1 MNKPLILIAGGAGY
15 IGSHMVKRL
24 RADSFNVLVL
34 DNFLTGFRDS
44 LLGAP
49 YVEGSIGDATLLEQL
64 FSRHPVEAV
73 INFASLI
80 AVGESVQKP
89 DLYYRNNVAETLVLL
104 ETMVRHG
111 INKFLFSSTAAVY
124 GSPDHVPVCETAT
137 KAPVSPYGR
146 SKWMIEQVLEDFD
159 RAFNFR
165 SVALR
170 YFNAAGAD
178 PDGELGERHDPE
190 THLIPLALQVASG
203 RRAQLDVY
211 GDDYP
216 TPDGTCIRD
225 YIHVVDLCEAH
236 RLALDHLLSG
246 GESCA
251 FNLGNGQGFSVNQ
264 VINTVEAVTG
274 RNVTTRTCPRRSGD
288 PPILV
293 ASSDAI
299 RAKLGWSPRR
309 AELAKIV
316 EDAWR
321 FELTLKMI

>member
-1 MNKPLILIAGGAGY
+1 
-15 IGSHMVKRL
+15 MVKRL

-34 DNFLTGFRDS
+34 DNFTTGFRDS

-49 YVEGSIGDATLLEQL
+49 FVEGSIGDATLLAQL

-89 DLYYRNNVAETLVLL
+89 DLYYRNNVTETLVLL

-124 GSPDHVPVCETAT
+124 GSPDHVPICETAT

-211 GDDYP
+211 GDDYL

-236 RLALDHLLSG
+236 LLALNHLLTG
-246 GESCA
+246 GSSKA
-251 FNLGNGQGFSVNQ
+251 FNLGNGHGFSVRE
-264 VINTVEAVTG
+264 VIETAERITG
-274 RNVTTRTCPRRSGD
+274 RPVSFRMVPRRAGD
-288 PPILV
+288 PPALV
-293 ASSDAI
+293 ASSQSI
-299 RAKLGWSPRR
+299 QEELGWQPRR
-309 AELAKIV
+309 STLEAIIQ
-316 EDAWR
+316 DAWK
-321 FELTLKMI
+321 FEILRQKLS

>member
-1 MNKPLILIAGGAGY
+1 
-15 IGSHMVKRL
+15 MVKRL

-34 DNFLTGFRDS
+34 DNFSTGFRDS

-89 DLYYRNNVAETLVLL
+89 DLYYRNNVTETLVLL

-124 GSPDHVPVCETAT
+124 GSPDHVPICETAT

-211 GDDYP
+211 GDDYL

-236 RLALDHLLSG
+236 LLALNHLLTG
-246 GESCA
+246 GSSKA
-251 FNLGNGQGFSVNQ
+251 FNLGNGHGFSVRE
-264 VINTVEAVTG
+264 VIETAERITG
-274 RNVTTRTCPRRSGD
+274 RPVSFRMVPRRAGD
-288 PPILV
+288 PPALV
-293 ASSDAI
+293 ASSQSI
-299 RAKLGWSPRR
+299 QEELGWQPRR
-309 AELAKIV
+309 STLEAIIQ
-316 EDAWR
+316 DAWK
-321 FELTLKMI
+321 FEILRQKLS